1 MRIGGILL
9 VLQDYRDEII
19 SIRFDK
25 EMLKQY
31 SGYDTDNPEEY
42 FKSHPR
48 AKKPPFEAIW
58 KKSRNGLIPSIN
70 TFLNVADRRIQN
82 TWEQHL
88 RDYCEFCMS
97 KQGIKHDY
105 IEECIVLAIQFK
117 PTRSKADVNNIYTK
131 PFLDAMVER
140 ELIKEDNYTILR
152 VHMEYALVDKE
163 DPHSEIRI
171 YPITDEYTLAY
182 VLQVATDDVLALEGV
197 N

>member
-1 MRIGGILL
+1 M
-9 VLQDYRDEII
+9 Q
-19 SIRFDK
+19 
-25 EMLKQY
+25 
-31 SGYDTDNPEEY
+31 
-42 FKSHPR
+42 
-48 AKKPPFEAIW
+48 
-58 KKSRNGLIPSIN
+58 
-70 TFLNVADRRIQN
+70 
-82 TWEQHL
+82 
-88 RDYCEFCMS
+88 